1 MTTYLDDE
9 KVLVEAD
16 MIREEIKDFF
26 NLTSELT
33 YKPNVSK
40 ETICEYVQ
48 NAQKKLTLL
57 EKKMQSKWFLGH
69 KLTFLDF
76 MAYDIIDHQRI
87 LFPSILDEF
96 KKIESFMEAFE
107 DLDGI
112 KDFMKSNRYKKFPL
126 WSERSFLG
134 RTNDNLP
141 IYKT

>member
-1 MTTYLDDE
+1 MLIC
-9 KVLVEAD
+9 L
-16 MIREEIKDFF
+16 
-26 NLTSELT
+26 L
-33 YKPNVSK
+33 
-40 ETICEYVQ
+40 TICEYVK

-69 KLTFLDF
+69 KLTYLDF

-87 LFPSILDEF
+87 LFPSILAEF
-96 KKIESFMEAFE
+96 KKIESFMKAFE